1 MYEIIIIWGWAAGLF
16 CAWHLPRNTKKL
28 ILEKTDKLWT
38 KVLLS
43 GWGRCNFSNANINP
57 INDYFGQDKKS
68 LPSLFHKFWA
78 NEMKEFLENNEIK
91 TQQED
96 NGRLILK
103 SGKAEELNNLLIRK
117 ATENNTEIKFN
128 QDIINISKK
137 EDIFVIKTN
146 EEIFETKKLIVA
158 TGWKS
163 FPQIGAT
170 DFALQIAKQFWL
182 ETTETLPGLCGIET
196 NEDFSSLTWN
206 SLKSSIELKHH
217 NKVIFQQNWDL
228 LFTHKWLSWPAIFNL
243 VNALWEYKIQKKI
256 WINDIATQ
264 NEMKGKQ
271 SSRLSDFTITIIFN
285 PTTAIKKITNHFNG
299 QQIAN
304 FTIKAL
310 KPREEAKIMV
320 GGVHMK
326 EINPNM
332 ESKKTAWLYFIGE
345 ALDITWK
352 TWGYN
357 LQRCRTSAYACAQS
371 FKS

>member
-1 MYEIIIIWGWAAGLF
+1 MYDIIIIWGWAAGLF
-16 CAWHLPRNTKKL
+16 CAGYLPRNTKKL

-43 GWGRCNFSNANINP
+43 GWGRCNFSNANIYP
-57 INDYFGQDKKS
+57 INDYFGQNKKA
-68 LPSLFHKFWA
+68 LPSLFHKFGA
-78 NEMKEFLENNEIK
+78 NEMKEFLENNGIAIQE
-91 TQQED
+91 ED

-103 SGKAEELNNLLIRK
+103 SGKAEDLNKLLINK
-117 ATENNTEIKFN
+117 ATENNTEIKLN
-128 QDIINISKK
+128 QEIINVSKK
-137 EDIFVIKTN
+137 EDIFIIKTN
-146 EEIFETKKLIVA
+146 EEIIETKNLVIA

-170 DFALQIAKQFWL
+170 DFALQIAQQFGL
-182 ETTETLPGLCGIET
+182 ETTDVMPGLCGVET

-206 SLKSSIELKHH
+206 SLKASITLNH
-217 NKVIFQQNWDL
+217 NNKLIFQQNGDM
-228 LFTHKWLSWPAIFNL
+228 LFTHRWLSWPAIFNL
-243 VNALWEYKIQKKI
+243 ANALGEYKIQKKI
-256 WINDIATQ
+256 WINNFD
-264 NEMKGKQ
+264 NF
-271 SSRLSDFTITIIFN
+271 SITIIFN
-285 PTTAIKKITNHFNG
+285 PTTAIKKITNHFHG

-304 FTIKAL
+304 FTIKSL
-310 KPREEAKIMV
+310 RPREEAKIMV

-326 EINPNM
+326 EINPTM

-371 FKS
+371 FKN